1 MALSLA
7 LEILIMGFLTGILG
21 AMVGI
26 GGGVLLVPLLTLV
39 FHVPIHTAIG
49 ASIVAVIA
57 TSSASASTYLES
69 RLTNMRL
76 GMTLETATATGG
88 ILGGLTAALLS
99 RQVLSGI
106 FAVALVGTAY
116 SMFKKVRGRQV
127 GQEMILDT
135 GRLGATFYDAHLQR
149 EVSYRV
155 QKLPLG
161 LLISFIAG
169 NISGLLGIGGGVIK
183 VPTMVLAM
191 GVPMRAAAAT
201 SNFMIGVTA
210 VASAYIYYTRG
221 FVDPLIAAPT
231 AIGVFLGASLSSH
244 LAGRVNSNFLAKL
257 LAVVLVFLAVQMAL
271 TAAGI
276 QIR

>member
-1 MALSLA
+1 MAWSLTM
-7 LEILIMGFLTGILG
+7 EILILGFLTGILG

-26 GGGVLLVPLLTLV
+26 GGGVLLVPFLTLV

-57 TSSASASTYLES
+57 TSSTSASTYLES
-69 RLTNMRL
+69 RLTNLRL

-116 SMFKKVRGRQV
+116 SMLKKVKA
-127 GQEMILDT
+127 GQPREEVEDT
-135 GRLGATFYDAHLQR
+135 GRLGSTFYDANLKR
-149 EVSYRV
+149 EVRYNVKR
-155 QKLPLG
+155 LPLG
-161 LLISFIAG
+161 LFISFIAG

-183 VPTMVLAM
+183 VPMMVLGM

-231 AIGVFLGASLSSH
+231 AIGVFLGAMLSSR

-257 LAVVLVFLAVQMAL
+257 LAVVLIFLAVQMAL
-271 TAAGI
+271 SAAGI
-276 QIR
+276 QVR

>member
-1 MALSLA
+1 MAWSLTI
-7 LEILIMGFLTGILG
+7 EILIMGFLTGILG

-26 GGGVLLVPLLTLV
+26 GGGVLLVPFLTLV

-69 RLTNMRL
+69 RLTNLRL

-88 ILGGLTAALLS
+88 ILGGLTATLLS
-99 RQVLSGI
+99 RQVLSSI

-116 SMFKKVRGRQV
+116 SMFKKVRG
-127 GQEMILDT
+127 GQPREEVEDT
-135 GRLGATFYDAHLQR
+135 GRLGSTYYDANLKR
-149 EVSYRV
+149 EVRYNVKR
-155 QKLPLG
+155 LPLG
-161 LLISFIAG
+161 LFISFIAG

-183 VPTMVLAM
+183 VPMMVLGM

-221 FVDPLIAAPT
+221 FVDPLVAAPT
-231 AIGVFLGASLSSH
+231 AIGVFLGAMLSSR

-257 LAVVLVFLAVQMAL
+257 LAVVLIFLAVQMVL
-271 TAAGI
+271 SAAGI
-276 QIR
+276 QAR

>member
-1 MALSLA
+1 M
-7 LEILIMGFLTGILG
+7 EILVMGFLTGILG

-26 GGGVLLVPLLTLV
+26 GGGVLLVPFLTLV

-69 RLTNMRL
+69 RLTNLRL

-88 ILGGLTAALLS
+88 ILGGLTATLLS

-106 FAVALVGTAY
+106 FAAALVGTAY
-116 SMFKKVRGRQV
+116 SMFKKVRGDQTREEV
-127 GQEMILDT
+127 EDI
-135 GRLGATFYDAHLQR
+135 GRLGATFYDAHLKR
-149 EVSYRV
+149 EVRYNVKR
-155 QKLPLG
+155 LPLG
-161 LLISFIAG
+161 LFVSFIAG

-183 VPTMVLAM
+183 VPMMVLGM

-221 FVDPLIAAPT
+221 FVVPLVAAPT
-231 AIGVFLGASLSSH
+231 AIGVFLGAMLGSR

-257 LAVVLVFLAVQMAL
+257 LAVVLIFLAVQMAL
-271 TAAGI
+271 SAAGI
-276 QIR
+276 QVR